1 MKLVVTHAF
10 GDFAIGDEITDAD
23 TIEAVLAERPQMV
36 VKVNDPAPSDAA

>member
-23 TIEAVLAERPQMV
+23 TIEAILAERPQMV
-36 VKVNDPAPSDAA
+36 VKVADPAQADDA